1 MSQSHAIP
9 ELDAFVHE
17 PARLRVLALLC
28 LVDQADFMY
37 LTRQTGMSRGNLSV
51 QMTKLESAGFVA
63 LERQLENNRART
75 CYRLTPSGHQA
86 LVAYKASLRP
96 LFDALPDRA

>member
-1 MSQSHAIP
+1 MSDHPAIP
-9 ELDAFVHE
+9 ELDAFLHE

-63 LERQLENNRART
+63 LERQLESNRART
-75 CYRLTPSGHQA
+75 CYSLTPSGRQA